1 LFELAGETKAHLLF
15 GSPAVGR
22 ENNRPRYYN
31 RAYLLGPSGQVA
43 YYDKVHL
50 VPFGEYVP
58 LKRLLPFVHRM
69 VESIGEFSSGPRPYG
84 LNHPQGKVGV
94 LICFETIFPEIS
106 RALISDGCRLLVNM
120 TNDAWFGRTS
130 APYQHLSM
138 LTLRAVE
145 NRVWIARAANTGF
158 SALIDSTGA
167 IVRSSSLFEKATLQ
181 AIIPLRKEKTF
192 YTRYGDWLVGLC
204 FGVVLAGSLG
214 SRLRSRSIRK

>member
-1 LFELAGETKAHLLF
+1 ME
-15 GSPAVGR
+15 
-22 ENNRPRYYN
+22 
-31 RAYLLGPSGQVA
+31 

-58 LKRLLPFVHRM
+58 LKRFIPFVHRM
-69 VESIGEFSSGPRPYG
+69 VDSIGEFSTGPRPYG
-84 LNHPQGKVGV
+84 LHHPQGKIGV

-106 RALISDGCRLLVNM
+106 RALKRDGCRLLVNI

-158 SALIDSTGA
+158 SAVIDASGR
-167 IVRSSSLFEKATLQ
+167 IVQKSSLFEKATLQ
-181 AIIPLRKEKTF
+181 AIIPLRRESTF
-192 YTRYGDWLVGLC
+192 YSRYGDWLVGCC
-204 FGVVLAGSLG
+204 FLVVLAGLLG
-214 SRLRSRSIRK
+214 SGARYLRREDLIRK